1 MSEYNLSYQGQML
14 ILETLDFKMS
24 KANYDLE
31 CSGRRRTII
40 NIDDYEATVIAW
52 ALSDYRDKIKNRI
65 KENEHGTLDEGDQ

>member
-1 MSEYNLSYQGQML
+1 MSEYNLTDEGQKL
-14 ILETLDFKMS
+14 ILETLHFKMS

-52 ALSDYRDKIKNRI
+52 ALSDYRDKIEKRL
-65 KENEHGTLDEGDQ
+65 KEQKE